1 MLLSSPSVPISK
13 VSSRTPRL
21 GFWKVVKLVQVKITL
36 GVRWVHRPL
45 CSRLLLIASRKSR
58 SRWLMDAC
66 YERGRP
72 PSRSHSGSGGPA
84 TAWRRQSTEGRWT
97 LNGPLFF
104 SYILLGGTFFLL
116 IQRHSIRVFSSI
128 DYSILIE
135 TTTASND
142 LGNGSRDLRLSNS
155 YHMTS
160 SNLPLEWKCT
170 FLPFES
176 RDVSCFTCE

>member
-72 PSRSHSGSGGPA
+72 PSKEPFRFRGPGNSLTSTIHWGS
-84 TAWRRQSTEGRWT
+84 
-97 LNGPLFF
+97 LNTRPLFF